1 VAVLWDSEGPASGNA
16 DRVWRTARGGWL
28 LHDPDADWHL
38 LLQDDAWPCA
48 DLLAG
53 LENALERVPPDA
65 VVSAYLGR
73 GGATPARWGRMAAQ
87 ADRTGASFVVSWKLM
102 WGVAI
107 ILPTKRI
114 GEMIERA
121 DRMAGVT
128 DDMRVAGWADRT
140 RTDVWYTWPSLVDH
154 RPVPSLTKHH
164 AKNRRAERHHPG
176 SALELAWTG
185 PVVEVS
191 VETQPGVDVRADL
204 ARAVVGG
211 GFDLLEMQRMGMSL
225 EDIFLQVTTTD
236 AAHDAAAPAGGEGL

>member
-1 VAVLWDSEGPASGNA
+1 VKLSASIMAHPDRTPYVDELRDALGRPVAVCWDSEGPASGNA

-73 GGATPARWGRMAAQ
+73 GGATPARWGRMASQ
-87 ADRTGASFVVSWKLM
+87 ADRTGASFVVSRKLM

-185 PVVEVS
+185 PVVED
-191 VETQPGVDVRADL
+191 PMAIRLRG
-204 ARAVVGG
+204 
-211 GFDLLEMQRMGMSL
+211 QRSGPSANRKVTSL
-225 EDIFLQVTTTD
+225 QR
-236 AAHDAAAPAGGEGL
+236 PAGPGR